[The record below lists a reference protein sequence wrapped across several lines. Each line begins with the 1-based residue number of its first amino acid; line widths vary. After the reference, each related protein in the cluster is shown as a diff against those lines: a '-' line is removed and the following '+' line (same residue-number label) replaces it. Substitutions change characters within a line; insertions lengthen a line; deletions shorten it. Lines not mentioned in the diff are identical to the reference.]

1 MENLIVKKV
10 FQYQKKTNKKVELAL
25 RQNNLVKQNLN
36 GPNYESSFNYIVA
49 EIVIISE
56 PFITL

>member
-10 FQYQKKTNKKVELAL
+10 FQYKKKTKNVELAL